1 MHLLQITYNITE
13 MVQWFSALIAII
25 IALYF
30 WMAYKKYTGQM
41 ERQKM
46 LDQFLKD

>member
-1 MHLLQITYNITE
+1 MHPLQITYNFTE
-13 MVQWFSALIAII
+13 LVQLLSAFIAII

-30 WMAYKKYTGQM
+30 RVAYKKYTEQM

>member
-1 MHLLQITYNITE
+1 MHLVQITANFTE
-13 MVQWFSALIAII
+13 MVQWLSAFIAII

-30 WMAYKKYTGQM
+30 RLAYKKYTRQI
-41 ERQKM
+41 ERQNM